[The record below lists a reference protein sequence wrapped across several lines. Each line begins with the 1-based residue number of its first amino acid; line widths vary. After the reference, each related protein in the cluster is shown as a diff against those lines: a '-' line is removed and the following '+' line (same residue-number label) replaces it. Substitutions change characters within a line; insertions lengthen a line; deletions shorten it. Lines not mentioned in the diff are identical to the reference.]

1 MSARAAVATFGEFAR
16 NGLGV
21 PLLVMVVLAMMVLP
35 LPAFLLDVF
44 FTFNISLSLMIL
56 LAVIYVRRALEFAT
70 FPTVLLGATL
80 LRLGL
85 NVASTRIVLIN
96 GHTGAQAAG
105 HVIAAFGHFV
115 VGGNYAVGMVV
126 FTVLVIINFVVITK
140 GAGRIS
146 EVSARFTLDAMPGR
160 QMAIDADLNAGII
173 TQADAIIRRQEV
185 REEGDFYGA
194 MDGASKFVRGDA
206 IAGILIVFINLFGG
220 TIIGAAQ
227 HGMSLADAGRTYAL
241 LTIGDGLVAQIPA
254 LLLSVAVAILVT
266 RVSRPHDMSQQIM
279 SQVLGQPRAL
289 GVTSGI
295 LALLG
300 VIPGMPN
307 FVFLAMAGVCAVGTY
322 FLSKRPS
329 PKPQVAAVP
338 AASQATSTEQ
348 KELSWDDVEAVDLIG
363 LEVGYRLIPLVD
375 RNQGGELMGRIKGVR
390 KKLSEELGFLVQAV
404 HIRDNLELGPNSYRI
419 TILGAP
425 VGESE
430 VFPDRELAIN
440 PGQVSGGT
448 IPGSATKDPAFG
460 LDAIWIDKARREQA
474 QAQGYTVVDAS
485 SVIATHLS
493 HLLQSHAHELL
504 GHEEV
509 QQLLNRLGKTAPKLI
524 EDLVPK
530 LLPMSVVVKV
540 LQYLLL
546 ERVPIRNLRTIC
558 ETLAELAPK
567 TQDPVTL
574 VAAVRVALGR
584 TIVQNIGGL
593 RQELPVITLD
603 PALEQVLQDSMAGG
617 DASPGFEPG
626 LADRIQTALGD
637 SARRQDAA
645 GEPAVL
651 LVAPKIRPWIA
662 RLMRHS
668 TPSLAVLAYNEIPEN
683 RRIRVIAAVGR

>member
-1 MSARAAVATFGEFAR
+1 MNARATVATFGEFAR

-35 LPAFLLDVF
+35 LPAFLLDIF
-44 FTFNISLSLMIL
+44 FTFNISLSIMIL

-96 GHTGAQAAG
+96 GHTGSHAAG
-105 HVIAAFGHFV
+105 RVIAAFGQFV

-173 TQADAIIRRQEV
+173 TQAEAIVRRQEV
-185 REEGDFYGA
+185 REEADFYGA

-279 SQVLGQPRAL
+279 TQVLGQPKAL

-295 LALLG
+295 LTLLG
-300 VIPGMPN
+300 IIPGMPN
-307 FVFLAMAGVCAVGTY
+307 LVFLGMAAACAVGAY
-322 FLSKRPS
+322 L
-329 PKPQVAAVP
+329 
-338 AASQATSTEQ
+338 
-348 KELSWDDVEAVDLIG
+348 LG
-363 LEVGYRLIPLVD
+363 
-375 RNQGGELMGRIKGVR
+375 NQGGELMGRIKGVR
-390 KKLSEELGFLVQAV
+390 KKLSEELGFLVQPV
-404 HIRDNLELGPNSYRI
+404 HIRDNLELGPSSYRI

-440 PGQVSGGT
+440 PGQVSGT
-448 IPGSATKDPAFG
+448 LPGSPTKDPAFG
-460 LDAIWIDKARREQA
+460 LEAIWIEKSRREQA

-504 GHEEV
+504 GHEEA
-509 QQLLNRLGKTAPKLI
+509 QQLLNRLGKSAPKLI

-558 ETLAELAPK
+558 ETLVELAPR
-567 TQDPVTL
+567 TQDPLAL
-574 VAAVRVALGR
+574 VAAVRIALGR
-584 TIVQNIGGL
+584 SIVQNIGGL

-617 DASPGFEPG
+617 GDGSPGFEPG
-626 LADRIQTALGD
+626 LADRVQTALAD
-637 SARRQDAA
+637 STRRQEAA

-662 RLMRHS
+662 KLMRHS